1 MMKSNQFKE
10 VKKEEEVPAQRTEKI
25 RESGFVT
32 RMLRN
37 ILGGTYL
44 ESEQS
49 FQTIPF
55 LLFLALLSI
64 LFITNNYM
72 IENKMRNINRLQKEV
87 NEYRYEYITLK
98 SDLMTLSRQ
107 SKLSKKLEKMGIK
120 ENTEP
125 VKTIIIYTDKTK

>member
-1 MMKSNQFKE
+1 MKSNQFKE
-10 VKKEEEVPAQRTEKI
+10 KEKIAEKPVQRTEKM
-25 RESGFVT
+25 REPGFVV
-32 RMLRN
+32 RILRN

-55 LLFLALLSI
+55 LLFLALLAM

-87 NEYRYEYITLK
+87 NEYRYKFITIK

-107 SKLSKKLEKMGIK
+107 SKLSKKLENMGIK

-125 VKTIIIYTDKTK
+125 VKTIIIYTNK